1 MNLILML
8 MPFEKNYIEIVDFVA
23 KLVMG
28 SATSVMIYYL
38 SRWMFTNNFFTLSY
52 RKDKEIEEKQK
63 VKYAKMAE
71 TVAFGAAILFNFN
84 QGLIYS
90 VSMYSETL
98 FTWL

>member
-1 MNLILML
+1 MNLIVML
-8 MPFEKNYIEIVDFVA
+8 MPFEKIYIDIVDFVA

-28 SATSVMIYYL
+28 SATSIMIYYL
-38 SRWMFTNNFFTLSY
+38 SRWIYTNNFFSPAQEMEKSE
-52 RKDKEIEEKQK
+52 KD
-63 VKYAKMAE
+63 KYAKMAE
-71 TVAFGAAILFNFN
+71 SIAMGAAILFNFN